1 MDSLRHSANKI
12 ERMATK
18 DDEEEEEEEEDER
31 KKSKC
36 AFYFRV
42 SMQSAGVS

>member
-18 DDEEEEEEEEDER
+18 DDEEEEEEEDER